1 MRDQCPTCGNPHP
14 RCNGHRNDGKPCGR
28 WPERGS
34 DVCRQCGGN
43 NPRIKAAAARKR
55 AEQDAAKVLA
65 RLGERRVG
73 AGDLFSQLL
82 QVTSDAVSWL
92 EVTRDRAQQI
102 VDSGEGIDRD
112 DAAAAVALYE
122 RAIAMASQVI
132 ERAARVDLAK
142 LASMRDERLAQ
153 IEEAQARLVV
163 QVLTAVVRDLGLEPE
178 ARARADRLVV
188 QHLRSVGGA

>member
-1 MRDQCPTCGNPHP
+1 MREHCDRCGQPHP
-14 RCNGHRNDGKPCGR
+14 WCNGHRKTDGGPCGR
-28 WPERGS
+28 RPRKGA
-34 DVCRQCGGN
+34 DVCRQCGGGA
-43 NPRIKAAAARKR
+43 PQVQAAAARRR
-55 AEQDAAKVLA
+55 AEQDAAATLA
-65 RLGERRVG
+65 RLGSRRVQ
-73 AGDLFSQLL
+73 AGDLFDQLL
-82 QVTSDAVSWL
+82 QVTSDALGWL
-92 EVTRDRAQQI
+92 EVTRDQAQQV
-102 VDSGEGIDRD
+102 VDRGEGLTRD
-112 DAAAAVALYE
+112 DAAAAVTLYE

-188 QHLRSVGGA
+188 QHLRAVGG